1 MQSGG
6 DMESLHRGKIL
17 VVDDDEELCRTIE
30 AQLAQRRH
38 QVSYTNRAD
47 EALDLLKNHDFDVT
61 LADVQMSEMSGL
73 ALCEQIA
80 TNRPDVPV
88 IVMTGFGSMETAI
101 DAIRAG
107 AHDFITKPFEAEALS
122 HAIQRALQHRRLSDE
137 VKRLRRA
144 MAQNPQVDG
153 LVGQSTVM
161 QRLRDLIA
169 RVGDSDASVLITGES
184 GTGKELVAR
193 ALHAHN
199 KVADAPFVAVNCA
212 ALPAHL
218 LESELFGHVKG
229 AFTDAQRSRDGLFI
243 EAHGGTLFLDE
254 IAEMPMEMQVK
265 LLRALQERKVRP
277 VGGNNERPFSARLV
291 AATNRD
297 IEAEVKAGRFR
308 EDLYYR
314 INVVRIE
321 VPPLRDRGTDVVV
334 LAQHFLETTRVRRGT
349 QVVGISSAAA
359 QRLMDYNWP
368 GNVREL
374 QNAMERAVAFTAFDH
389 ITVDD
394 LPEKIRNYGGVPNL
408 TEAEPST
415 ELLTLVEVERRHI
428 ARVLKAVLGNKTQ
441 AARVLGV
448 DRRTLYRKL
457 EMYQVD

>member
-1 MQSGG
+1 
-6 DMESLHRGKIL
+6 MESLHRGKVL
-17 VVDDDEELCRTIE
+17 VVDDDEELCRLIE
-30 AQLAQRRH
+30 AQLSQRRH

-47 EALDLLKNHDFDVT
+47 EALKLLQNHDFDVT
-61 LADVQMSEMSGL
+61 LADVQMAGMSGL

-153 LVGQSTVM
+153 LVGNSAVM
-161 QRLRDLIA
+161 QRLRELIA
-169 RVGDSDASVLITGES
+169 RVGDRDASVLITGES

-199 KVADAPFVAVNCA
+199 KTTDPPFVAVNCA

-277 VGGNNERPFSARLV
+277 VGGNTERPFSARLV

-314 INVVRIE
+314 INVVRVE

-349 QVVGISSAAA
+349 QVIGISSAAA
-359 QRLMDYNWP
+359 QKLMDYNWP

-374 QNAMERAVAFTAFDH
+374 QNAIERAVAFTAFDH

-394 LPEKIRNYGGVPNL
+394 LPEKIRTYGGVPHVMQPE
-408 TEAEPST
+408 TTT

>member
-1 MQSGG
+1 
-6 DMESLHRGKIL
+6 
-17 VVDDDEELCRTIE
+17 
-30 AQLAQRRH
+30 
-38 QVSYTNRAD
+38 
-47 EALDLLKNHDFDVT
+47 
-61 LADVQMSEMSGL
+61 MSGL

-80 TNRPDVPV
+80 TNRPDLPV

-153 LVGQSTVM
+153 LVGNSAVM
-161 QRLRDLIA
+161 QRLRELIS
-169 RVGDSDASVLITGES
+169 RVGDSDASVLITGDS

-193 ALHAHN
+193 ALHAHS
-199 KVADAPFVAVNCA
+199 KTTDPPFVAVNCA

-277 VGGNNERPFSARLV
+277 VGGNTERPFAARLV

-314 INVVRIE
+314 INVVRVE

-349 QVVGISSAAA
+349 QVIGISSAAA
-359 QRLMDYNWP
+359 QKLMDYNWP

-374 QNAMERAVAFTAFDH
+374 QNAIERAVAFTAFDH

-394 LPEKIRNYGGVPNL
+394 LPEKIRTYGGVPHVSQPE
-408 TEAEPST
+408 TTT

>member
-1 MQSGG
+1 
-6 DMESLHRGKIL
+6 MESLHRGKVL
-17 VVDDDEELCRTIE
+17 VVDDDEELCRLIE
-30 AQLAQRRH
+30 AQLGQRRH

-47 EALDLLKNHDFDVT
+47 EALELLQNHEFDVT
-61 LADVQMSEMSGL
+61 LADVQMSGMSGL

-153 LVGQSTVM
+153 LVGNSAVM
-161 QRLRDLIA
+161 QRLRELIA
-169 RVGDSDASVLITGES
+169 RVGDSDASVLITGDS

-199 KVADAPFVAVNCA
+199 KTTDPPFVAVNCA
-212 ALPAHL
+212 ALPALL

-277 VGGNNERPFSARLV
+277 VGGNTERPFSARLV

-314 INVVRIE
+314 INVVRVE
-321 VPPLRDRGTDVVV
+321 VPPLRERGTDVVV

-359 QRLMDYNWP
+359 QKLMDYNWP

-394 LPEKIRNYGGVPNL
+394 LPEKIRTYGGVPNV
-408 TEAEPST
+408 TQPETTT

>member
-1 MQSGG
+1 
-6 DMESLHRGKIL
+6 
-17 VVDDDEELCRTIE
+17 
-30 AQLAQRRH
+30 
-38 QVSYTNRAD
+38 
-47 EALDLLKNHDFDVT
+47 
-61 LADVQMSEMSGL
+61 
-73 ALCEQIA
+73 
-80 TNRPDVPV
+80 
-88 IVMTGFGSMETAI
+88 
-101 DAIRAG
+101 
-107 AHDFITKPFEAEALS
+107 
-122 HAIQRALQHRRLSDE
+122 
-137 VKRLRRA
+137 
-144 MAQNPQVDG
+144 
-153 LVGQSTVM
+153 M
-161 QRLRDLIA
+161 QRLRELIA
-169 RVGDSDASVLITGES
+169 RVGDSDASVLITGDS

-199 KVADAPFVAVNCA
+199 KSAEPPFVAVNCA

-218 LESELFGHVKG
+218 LESELFGHMKG

-277 VGGNNERPFSARLV
+277 VGGNTERPFTARII

-321 VPPLRDRGTDVVV
+321 VPPLRERGTDVVV

-359 QRLMDYNWP
+359 QKLMDYNWP

-394 LPEKIRNYGGVPNL
+394 LPERIRNYGGVPNV
-408 TEAEPST
+408 TQAETAT